1 MTKMHVRRVL
11 GSLVALTAVMSFAAG
26 CSDDDD
32 GDDVDVDVTS
42 DVDVDVTEVPADT
55 EAPATTG
62 S

>member
-1 MTKMHVRRVL
+1 MTKTHVRRVL
-11 GSLVALTAVMSFAAG
+11 GSLVALTAVMSLAAG

-32 GDDVDVDVTS
+32 GDDVDVDVTN
-42 DVDVDVTEVPADT
+42 DVDVTEAPADT

>member
-1 MTKMHVRRVL
+1 MTKLNARRVL
-11 GSLVALTAVMSFAAG
+11 ASLVALTAVMSFAAG

-32 GDDVDVDVTS
+32 DGDDGGDDTTQ
-42 DVDVDVTEVPADT
+42 VTEAPVDT